1 MIVGLGMN
9 GFGEEALECLAHM
22 EMEAVPMDDLIFLG
36 VLTACSHAGLV
47 TEGLR
52 IFDQMK
58 RAYRIEPKPE
68 HYGCL
73 VDLLGRA
80 GRLEEA
86 QNVIETMP
94 MKPNPALWGSLL
106 LACRTHQH
114 VALAEVVVER
124 LVELKADDCGVYAL
138 ISNIYADVGMWEG
151 MQRIRELMKVKKT
164 KEGNWK
170 ECYRDGNVRRLGLG
184 IVCLHSQSPYD
195 HSKWNGFEMQIY
207 PWDDAL
213 SDLCLPI
220 FVLCSH
226 KNAGDPKSHQLVVHG
241 YVLERLHAN
250 FFFLTTKP

>member
-1 MIVGLGMN
+1 
-9 GFGEEALECLAHM
+9 
-22 EMEAVPMDDLIFLG
+22 
-36 VLTACSHAGLV
+36 
-47 TEGLR
+47 
-52 IFDQMK
+52 MK

-80 GRLEEA
+80 GQLEEA

-114 VALAEVVVER
+114 VALAEVVVAR

-138 ISNIYADVGMWEG
+138 ISNIYADAGMWEG
-151 MQRIRELMKVKKT
+151 MQRIRELMKVKKIKKETGKSVIEVEGRT
-164 KEGNWK
+164 KEFVSGEKSHIRSVEIENLIWGFIA
-170 ECYRDGNVRRLGLG
+170 DGNVRRLGLG
-184 IVCLHSQSPYD
+184 IVCLHSQSAYD